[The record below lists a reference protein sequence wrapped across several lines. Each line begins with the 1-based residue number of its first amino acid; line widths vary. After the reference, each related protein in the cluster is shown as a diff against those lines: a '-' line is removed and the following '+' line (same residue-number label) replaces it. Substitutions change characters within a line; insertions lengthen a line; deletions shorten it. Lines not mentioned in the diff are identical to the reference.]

1 MGTIANLMI
10 IILGAFELGI
20 IVFSLTMLVQLRNK
34 FLDRTDTDVKILNEL
49 IDKNYKQK
57 AELDNTDNRF
67 LSILKKQ
74 REDLQLVASKD
85 SFYEMDKVLK
95 ELISKKDK
103 EIEQFYHD

>member
-20 IVFSLTMLVQLRNK
+20 IVFSLVMLVQLRNK

-49 IDKNYKQK
+49 IDKNYKLETEVNNVDQK
-57 AELDNTDNRF
+57 VLR
-67 LSILKKQ
+67 LIKKQ
-74 REDLQLVASKD
+74 REDLQLVANKD